1 MKMLVFY
8 RSRECTNAII
18 SSTKSKLAQN
28 DKAKGLEVDFINLD
42 KRNYIKVLSQMEEL
56 PRFIYIWY
64 DEEKVTDYIK
74 ETYPSIEVL
83 HFNVENS
90 VQKHYDSWYRYSPKE
105 YKLVDLML
113 EKFKDNL
120 EKKTMYQVDS
130 AYKITKSEMDDMD
143 VASSQFPSFETRD
156 KAKQYCIDCLKKDIL
171 QLESGISRY
180 EKSIKEYKS
189 ALKKKNTLLK
199 KYDKTEEQT

>member
-8 RSRECTNAII
+8 RSREYTNAII

-56 PRFIYIWY
+56 PRFVYIWY

-83 HFNVENS
+83 HFNVES
-90 VQKHYDSWYRYSPKE
+90 AVQKNYDSWYGYSTKE

-113 EKFKDNL
+113 EKFKDSL
-120 EKKTMYQVDS
+120 EKRNMYQVDS
-130 AYKITKSEMDDMD
+130 DYKITKSEMDDMD
-143 VASSQFPSFETRD
+143 VASSRYPSFETRD
-156 KAKQYCIDCLKKDIL
+156 NAKQYCIDCLKKDIL
-171 QLESGISRY
+171 RLENRISEA
-180 EKSIKEYKS
+180 EKSIKDCKTNLRRKS
-189 ALKKKNTLLK
+189 TLLK
-199 KYDKTEEQT
+199 KYES